1 MVYYCSCEYSAA
13 LIPQIWYI
21 LGFRS
26 TVDLSNLTNLMF
38 IYDSDT
44 QPRKC
49 DDDEEFID
57 GIGSA
62 EMQAVSHW
70 SLSPRTQCPTWNA
83 RCRVGKGLMTKLAV
97 SHNYVQLVITVL
109 GN

>member
-1 MVYYCSCEYSAA
+1 
-13 LIPQIWYI
+13 
-21 LGFRS
+21 
-26 TVDLSNLTNLMF
+26 MF